1 MYPQYPC
8 FTVLTY
14 AHQVSLPKHFIPT
27 ACSYCYLNFL
37 HVFISFFFCLLAFSV
52 KFTQGAIPQELRLAA
67 FRLTHI
73 TINKLVL
80 ESHRRPILPTLDT
93 LPVSH
98 KAFTGHRFCEVVRV
112 HQVGITCLWGDR
124 SIVYRLP
131 EMVGCS
137 VFVAGPGGQSVVPS

>member
-1 MYPQYPC
+1 MFHCPHIC
-8 FTVLTY
+8 TS
-14 AHQVSLPKHFIPT
+14 SLPSQTLYSHSLLLLLPKFSSCIH
-27 ACSYCYLNFL
+27 
-37 HVFISFFFCLLAFSV
+37 FFFCLLALSV

-73 TINKLVL
+73 TINKLVF

-137 VFVAGPGGQSVVPS
+137 VVVAGPGGQSVVPS